1 MYHKENHHSNNNTTP
16 THPTGYSD
24 SDKGN
29 LSPLTQE
36 SQSPPGGQDLDS
48 GNGGYSDGE
57 FPGELNIET
66 PGLKFAY
73 F

>member
-1 MYHKENHHSNNNTTP
+1 MFHKENNHCNNTNTP
-16 THPTGYSD
+16 PHLTGYSD

-29 LSPLTQE
+29 LSPLTQD
-36 SQSPPGGQDLDS
+36 SQSPPGGQDHDS

-66 PGLKFAY
+66 PGSKLVY